1 MSRFF
6 DVRLLRDARRER
18 VLLILTVA
26 LGASSGVLTVLQAR
40 VLSHVVSGVFLGGRT
55 LLDVR
60 PWLLWLLGLALVRAA
75 ALWAGEVTA
84 SRAAVQ
90 IKSDLRERLA
100 RHLLAL
106 GPAYLRGERTG
117 ELANTAVEGVE
128 ALDAYFSQYLP
139 QIALAALVP
148 ATILAFVLPL
158 DLISGLV
165 LLFTAPLIPLFMIL
179 IGNLADALTR
189 RQWTALSRMSAHF
202 LDVLQGLTTLKLF
215 NRSREQIRVIAEIGD
230 RYRETTLGVLRVAF
244 LSALVLELVG
254 TLSTAVVAVQVGL
267 RLLYP
272 AGALSGGLTFEQ
284 AFFVLILAPEFYGP
298 LRALGTRF
306 HAGIAG
312 VTAARRIFEV
322 LETRAGDAEAGRH
335 GDTENAPSPRHPL
348 AVSPPHPVP
357 ASPCPRV
364 SVSFRDVHYAY
375 DDGAR
380 PALNGVSF
388 EIGPGEKVALVGPTG
403 GGKSTIAQL
412 LLGFIAPTAGQ
423 IAIVTA
429 DTQRSTCNLEPP
441 TGAGSIAW
449 VPQMPYLFN
458 ASVAENIGLG
468 RPTADRS
475 AIVRAAHLAHADAFI
490 RALLDGYDT
499 VVGERGARLSGGQAQ
514 RVALAR
520 AYLLDAPLVILDEAT
535 ANLDP
540 ENEALTQA
548 AMERLLVGRSALI
561 IAHRLN
567 TVRSADRI
575 IVLEEGRVAET
586 GTHEELLARSGA
598 YARLVEAAGGER
610 AVVPPQG
617 SAAAG
622 ENEIR
627 NFAEEAP
634 TAGTGAENHP
644 HASRFTPS
652 APHLTR
658 HLLAFLAPFWPWVLL
673 AVLLGFLTIG
683 SSVGLL
689 AVSAWIIASAALQ
702 PSIAVLQ
709 VAIVGVRFFG
719 IARGGFRYL
728 ERLASHQVTF
738 RVLTRLR
745 VAFYAALEP
754 LAPARL
760 MQYRSGDLLARI
772 VADIGALENF
782 YIRAVAPPL
791 VAIWVTALMAVLL
804 GSFDRRLAVGV
815 VGLMLVAG
823 VAAPVLAQVLSR
835 APGRGL
841 PHARAALNATLV
853 DGIQG
858 AADLVVFGGGS
869 AHVARVRAQ
878 SDELG
883 ALQRRLAAIGGLNT
897 AVGSFLT
904 NSAVLV
910 ALALAIPL
918 VTAGRLAGV
927 NLAVLALATA
937 AGFEAVLPL
946 PLAAQYLASS
956 LAAAR
961 RLFEIGGEA
970 LGSGDWETGAEEPE
984 VARGGQAAGDG
995 APVARDQRPVALM
1008 VDHLT
1013 LRYAP
1018 GEPAALEDVSF
1029 SVPAGGHV
1037 AVVGPSGAGK
1047 STLVN
1052 ALLRFWD
1059 YQAGAIWLDGHEL
1072 RTLAPEAVR
1081 RQIGV
1086 VTQHT
1091 HLFNATVADNLR
1103 LARRGATQAEIE
1115 AAARGAQI
1123 HDFIMTLPQ
1132 GYETWIGEGGL
1143 LLSGGERQRL
1153 AIARAL
1159 LKDAPLLILDEA
1171 TANLDSITEQ
1181 AVQAALAT
1189 LTAGRTT
1196 LTITHRLAGL
1206 VCADEILVLEAG
1218 RVVEHGRHVELLA
1231 REGPYRRLWEL

>member
-6 DVRLLRDARRER
+6 DARLLRDARRER
-18 VLLILTVA
+18 VLLTLTVA
-26 LGASSGVLTVLQAR
+26 LGALGGALTVLQAR

-60 PWLLWLLGLALVRAA
+60 PSLAGLLGLAFLRAA

-84 SRAAVQ
+84 SRAAVR
-90 IKSDLRERLA
+90 IKSDLRERLV

-106 GPAYLRGERTG
+106 GPAYMRGERTG

-139 QIALAALVP
+139 QLALAALVP

-158 DLISGLV
+158 DLISSLV

-244 LSALVLELVG
+244 LSALALELVS

-306 HAGIAG
+306 HAGMAG

-322 LETRAGDAEAGRH
+322 LETRVGDAE
-335 GDTENAPSPRHPL
+335 NALLPRHPL
-348 AVSPPHPVP
+348 AMSPPHPVP
-357 ASPCPRV
+357 ATPCPHV

-403 GGKSTIAQL
+403 GGKSTVAQL

-423 IAIVTA
+423 IAVVTA
-429 DTQRSTCNLEPP
+429 DAHRSPCNLKPS

-468 RPTADRS
+468 RPNADRD
-475 AIVRAAHLAHADAFI
+475 AIVRAAQLAHADAFI
-490 RALLDGYDT
+490 RALPDGYET

-514 RVALAR
+514 RIALAR

-540 ENEALTQA
+540 EVDARVQA
-548 AMERLLVGRSALI
+548 SLERLLADRSALI

-575 IVLEEGRVAET
+575 LVLDEGRVAET
-586 GTHEELLARSGA
+586 GTHEELMARNGA
-598 YARLVEAAGGER
+598 YARLGAAAGGER
-610 AVVPPQG
+610 AALLQE
-617 SAAAG
+617 SAAG
-622 ENEIR
+622 EQEIR
-627 NFAEEAP
+627 SSAAGAPIANTFAA
-634 TAGTGAENHP
+634 TH
-644 HASRFTPS
+644 FTPS
-652 APHLTR
+652 ASYLVR
-658 HLLAFLAPFWPWVLL
+658 RLLAFLVPFWPWVLL

-689 AVSAWIIASAALQ
+689 AASAWIIASAALQ

-754 LAPARL
+754 LAPASL

-791 VAIWVTALMAVLL
+791 VALLVTALMAVLL
-804 GSFDRRLAVGV
+804 GSFDRRLAVAV

-835 APGRGL
+835 APGRRL
-841 PHARAALNATLV
+841 PGVRATLNATLV

-858 AADLVVFGGGS
+858 AADLIVFGAGS
-869 AHVARVRAQ
+869 AHVARVRAL

-946 PLAAQYLASS
+946 PLAAQHLESS

-970 LGSGDWETGAEEPE
+970 LGSGAGEQEE
-984 VARGGQAAGDG
+984 ASMGQAAGDG
-995 APVARDQRPVALM
+995 APQRPVALT
-1008 VDHLT
+1008 VNHLT

-1018 GEPAALEDVSF
+1018 DEPAALDDLSF
-1029 SVPAGGHV
+1029 HMPAGRHL
-1037 AVVGPSGAGK
+1037 AVTGPSGAGK

-1059 YQAGAIWLDGHEL
+1059 YESGDIWLDGHEL

-1103 LARRGATQAEIE
+1103 LARRGVSQADIE

-1123 HDFIMTLPQ
+1123 HDFIATLPQ

-1181 AVQAALAT
+1181 AVQAALAK

-1218 RVVEHGRHVELLA
+1218 RVVEHGRHAELLA
-1231 REGPYRRLWEL
+1231 RDGLYRRLWEL

>member
-6 DVRLLRDARRER
+6 DARLLRDARRER
-18 VLLILTVA
+18 VLLTLTVA
-26 LGASSGVLTVLQAR
+26 LGALGGVLTVLQAR

-60 PWLLWLLGLALVRAA
+60 PSLAGLLGLAFLRAA
-75 ALWAGEVTA
+75 TLWAGEVTA
-84 SRAAVQ
+84 SRAAVRV
-90 IKSDLRERLA
+90 KSDLRERLV

-106 GPAYLRGERTG
+106 GPAYMRGERTG

-139 QIALAALVP
+139 QLALAALVP

-158 DLISGLV
+158 DLISSLV

-244 LSALVLELVG
+244 LSALALELVS

-306 HAGIAG
+306 HAGMAG

-322 LETRAGDAEAGRH
+322 LETRVGDAE
-335 GDTENAPSPRHPL
+335 NALLPRHPL
-348 AVSPPHPVP
+348 AMSPPHPVP
-357 ASPCPRV
+357 ATPCPHV

-403 GGKSTIAQL
+403 GGKSTVAQL

-423 IAIVTA
+423 IAVVTA
-429 DTQRSTCNLEPP
+429 DAHRSPCNLKPS

-468 RPTADRS
+468 RPNADRD
-475 AIVRAAHLAHADAFI
+475 AIVRAAQLAHADAFI
-490 RALLDGYDT
+490 RALPDGYET

-514 RVALAR
+514 RIALAR

-540 ENEALTQA
+540 EVDARVQA
-548 AMERLLVGRSALI
+548 SLERLLADRSALI

-575 IVLEEGRVAET
+575 LVLDEGRVAET
-586 GTHEELLARSGA
+586 GTHEELMARNGA
-598 YARLVEAAGGER
+598 YARLGAAAGGER
-610 AVVPPQG
+610 AALLQE
-617 SAAAG
+617 SAAG
-622 ENEIR
+622 EQEIR
-627 NFAEEAP
+627 SSAAEAP
-634 TAGTGAENHP
+634 IADTFAATH
-644 HASRFTPS
+644 FTPS
-652 APHLTR
+652 AAYLVR
-658 HLLAFLAPFWPWVLL
+658 RLLAFLAPFWPWVLL

-683 SSVGLL
+683 SSIGLL
-689 AVSAWIIASAALQ
+689 AASAWIIASAALQ

-738 RVLTRLR
+738 RVLSRLR

-754 LAPARL
+754 LTPARL

-791 VAIWVTALMAVLL
+791 VALLVTALMAVLL
-804 GSFDRRLAVGV
+804 GSFDRRLAVAV

-835 APGRGL
+835 APGRRL
-841 PHARAALNATLV
+841 PGVRATLNATLV

-858 AADLVVFGGGS
+858 AADLIVFGAGS
-869 AHVARVRAQ
+869 AHVARVRAL

-946 PLAAQYLASS
+946 PLAAQHLESS

-970 LGSGDWETGAEEPE
+970 LGSGAGAQKE
-984 VARGGQAAGDG
+984 ASMGQAAGDG
-995 APVARDQRPVALM
+995 APQRPVALT
-1008 VDHLT
+1008 VNHLT

-1018 GEPAALEDVSF
+1018 DEPAALDDLSF
-1029 SVPAGGHV
+1029 HMPAGRHL
-1037 AVVGPSGAGK
+1037 AVTGPSGAGK

-1059 YQAGAIWLDGHEL
+1059 YESGDIWLDGHEL

-1103 LARRGATQAEIE
+1103 LARRGVSQADIE

-1123 HDFIMTLPQ
+1123 HDFIATLPQ

-1181 AVQAALAT
+1181 AVQAALAK

-1218 RVVEHGRHVELLA
+1218 RVVEHGRHAELLA
-1231 REGPYRRLWEL
+1231 RDGLYRRLWEL